1 MQDLLNEFERVAEIK
16 KSELYGLQSGGRLTD
31 RNEKLL
37 RAIEKRLA
45 GHRKNSKNEDMTVN
59 QMLHHFNARLCKP
72 QRLVSLTYE
81 EEERRA
87 LRSWNRFDWKLN
99 VACFRP
105 LEELANLVR
114 DPQGFRENVRDL
126 VIYMNDQI
134 PMWLKVKPGKQA
146 YADWELRK
154 KKYERNL
161 GSLSGGGT
169 QSKDCVLQD
178 DDEDEIEGPAE
189 GMTQLRGEA
198 SKDQDKFRVT
208 VEREQ
213 ICRGFCDDTTEPTF
227 EPGTTSL
234 TFTGAHFRMSNVK
247 WPEEVWLNTEEFWVN
262 GQHWAVAN

>member
-1 MQDLLNEFERVAEIK
+1 MMR
-16 KSELYGLQSGGRLTD
+16 SG
-31 RNEKLL
+31 
-37 RAIEKRLA
+37 
-45 GHRKNSKNEDMTVN
+45 
-59 QMLHHFNARLCKP
+59 
-72 QRLVSLTYE
+72 
-81 EEERRA
+81 
-87 LRSWNRFDWKLN
+87 
-99 VACFRP
+99 CFRP

-114 DPQGFRENVRDL
+114 DPEGFRKNVRDL

-146 YADWELRK
+146 YADWEFK
-154 KKYERNL
+154 TMKHEMNL
-161 GSLSGGGT
+161 GRLSGGGA
-169 QSKDCVLQD
+169 QSKESLLRD

-213 ICRGFCDDTTEPTF
+213 ICRGFCDDRTEPTF